1 MSERYVIPSVDRS
14 IEVLEVLS
22 SHHGSLSLAE
32 LGRMTGIPKSS
43 LFRILVTLRKHRCVV
58 ADEKER
64 TFRLGSRLWELGSN
78 YLDQFEIYHAA
89 FETMRL
95 LAEETGETVFLGQ
108 LEGGE
113 VVYTRRVE
121 SPKSITVVKKLGQRA
136 PVHVTATGIAMIA
149 QLPERELQRVLD
161 LYTASEQNGTA
172 SNSECISLEVD
183 REVLRSRVSEVR
195 RKGFAVVD
203 GEHNRELLCISA
215 PILDHSRMPQAALT
229 VATLSSQRPSPERI
243 EAIGQQVRARASS
256 LSRASGFRDPRE
268 NGFAR
273 KRLMSVQ

>member
-1 MSERYVIPSVDRS
+1 MSERYVIPSVDRA

-149 QLPERELQRVLD
+149 HLPERELQRVLD
-161 LYTASEQNGTA
+161 QYSAREVNG
-172 SNSECISLEVD
+172 SVNGSSHVD
-183 REVLRSRVSEVR
+183 REVLRARVSEVR
-195 RKGFAVVD
+195 AKGFAVVD
-203 GEHNRELLCISA
+203 GEHNRELLCISS
-215 PILDHSRMPQAALT
+215 PILDHSRVPQAALT
-229 VATLSSQRPSPERI
+229 VATLSTQRPSPERI
-243 EAIGQQVRARASS
+243 EAIGQQVRARAAI
-256 LSRASGFRDPRE
+256 LSRASGFRDARE
-268 NGFAR
+268 NGFSR

>member
-1 MSERYVIPSVDRS
+1 MSERYVIPSVDRA

-58 ADEKER
+58 ADDKER

-89 FETMRL
+89 FETMRA

-136 PVHVTATGIAMIA
+136 PVHCTATGIAMISH
-149 QLPERELQRVLD
+149 LPERELQRILD
-161 LYTASEQNGTA
+161 LNTGRESNGYA
-172 SNSECISLEVD
+172 ALD
-183 REVLRSRVSEVR
+183 RDLLRARVTDVR
-195 RKGFAVVD
+195 SKGFAVVD
-203 GEHNRELLCISA
+203 GEYNRELLCISA
-215 PILDHSRMPQAALT
+215 PVLDHNRVPQAALT
-229 VATLSSQRPSPERI
+229 VATLSTQRPTQERI
-243 EAIGQQVRARASS
+243 EVIGRQVRSRAIS
-256 LSRASGFRDPRE
+256 LSRANGFREARDA
-268 NGFAR
+268 GLVR